1 MPTVPP
7 ALLKSLELTG
17 HLPYS
22 RLRFIC
28 HRQRESA
35 SHLNRSPSV
44 SGSIV
49 SLQRKNAPVWVRL
62 RWRRHSDLNR
72 GIKVLQTSA
81 LPLGYV
87 AILFEGQI
95 ALSLEPLGWSGLRGS
110 NPPPR
115 PWQGRALPNELN
127 PQVVIL
133 KRRNGASGRN
143 RTNDTGIFSPLL
155 YQLSYR
161 GIYRSY
167 RPKKGKLATRK
178 GLEPSTSSVTG

>member
-1 MPTVPP
+1 M
-7 ALLKSLELTG
+7 
-17 HLPYS
+17 
-22 RLRFIC
+22 
-28 HRQRESA
+28 
-35 SHLNRSPSV
+35 
-44 SGSIV
+44 
-49 SLQRKNAPVWVRL
+49 
-62 RWRRHSDLNR
+62 NR

-95 ALSLEPLGWSGLRGS
+95 ALSLEPIGWSGLRGS

-133 KRRNGASGRN
+133 KGRNGASGRN

-161 GIYRSY
+161 GILSVRN
-167 RPKKGKLATRK
+167 RRK
-178 GLEPSTSSVTG
+178 NYGDPEGARTLDL